1 MSKNKGVTLIELILY
16 VAILTVLLG
25 GAFKFVLDVVTVRY
39 KAEDNRDIIYNSR
52 FVSNVIEREIKNA
65 KTISSSGSKN
75 LTTDTAV
82 ISETSNNLFLN
93 SKQLNSSRISV
104 DSNFVVTTSGTNSKH
119 VDYSIIF
126 SDGNKQIGIS
136 GVAEQ
141 RSSL

>member
-1 MSKNKGVTLIELILY
+1 MSKNKGTTLIELILY

-25 GAFKFVLDVVTVRY
+25 GAFKFILDVVTVRY
-39 KAEDNRDIIYNSR
+39 KAENNRDIIYNSR
-52 FVSNVIEREIKNA
+52 FISNVIEREIKNA
-65 KTISSSGSKN
+65 KTISSSGNKN
-75 LTTDTAV
+75 LSTDTAV

-93 SKQLNSSRISV
+93 SKQLNSSTISV
-104 DSNFVVTTSGTNSKH
+104 NSNFVVTTSGTNSKK

-126 SDGNKQIGIS
+126 DDGNKQIGIS

>member
-25 GAFKFVLDVVTVRY
+25 GAFKFILDVVTVRY
-39 KAEDNRDIIYNSR
+39 RAEDNRDIIYNSR
-52 FVSNVIEREIKNA
+52 FISNAIEREIKNA
-65 KTISSSGSKN
+65 KTISSSGNKN

-104 DSNFVVTTSGTNSKH
+104 NSNFVVTTNGTNSKK
-119 VDYSIIF
+119 VDYSINWF
-126 SDGNKQIGIS
+126 SVKYTAS
-136 GVAEQ
+136 LLKVTAE
-141 RSSL
+141 